1 MVQTLVDQL
10 RRRLTLAV
18 PPRRIVSL
26 CPSTTE
32 TLFALGAG
40 DRVVGRTTYCRHPKE
55 AIDTLPSIGGTK
67 TVDEQR
73 LRALKPDLILSVREE
88 NDEQQIEALSHDQ
101 PILILDPVD
110 VASALNGIRLI
121 GAALGREQDA
131 DALAEAIASAF
142 RTLPRLDGYRAAYL
156 IWRKPFMAA
165 GAGTYINDVMAHL
178 GLENAAPKTDRY
190 PAVDAQALAANPPHF
205 LFAASEPFPFADKHV
220 SELQRLAPTAKI
232 VLVDGEMFGWHGV
245 RMLKAARYFEQHVP
259 LWNSALEQ
267 TSGKEDGR

>member
-10 RRRLTLAV
+10 GRSLTLAV

-32 TLFALGAG
+32 TLFTLGAG
-40 DRVVGRTTYCRHPKE
+40 ARVVGRTTYCRHPQQ
-55 AIDTLPSIGGTK
+55 AISTIASVGGTK
-67 TVDEQR
+67 TVDEQS
-73 LRALKPDLILSVREE
+73 LRQLAPDLILSVREE
-88 NDEQQIEALSHDQ
+88 NDEQQIEALSHDL

-110 VASALNGIRLI
+110 VASALDGIRLI
-121 GAALGREQDA
+121 GAALDCNETA
-131 DALAEAIASAF
+131 DELADTIASAF
-142 RTLPRLDGYRAAYL
+142 RTLPRLDGCRAAYL

-190 PAVDAQALAANPPHF
+190 PAIDAHALAANPPD
-205 LFAASEPFPFADKHV
+205 LIFAASEPFPFSDKHLP
-220 SELQRLAPTAKI
+220 ELQRLAPTAKI

-245 RMLKAARYFEQHVP
+245 RMLMAARYFKQHVL
-259 LWNSALEQ
+259 LWKAALEQ
-267 TSGKEDGR
+267 TSGKEDRQ